1 MKRIIATLLA
11 AILTAGCAY
20 GLIGCSGGSETAQS
34 SDTTAPSQNNGG
46 DVTDTQPGDGSSP
59 GEQEPTLEVPD
70 VTYEGADFL
79 VYMGGQGVGI
89 GDKFNDFGED
99 NLDYT
104 SVSTAIF
111 KRNKTIEKKYDIKIE
126 SVEEFANE
134 NGSGPSFV
142 RVSEDYLSGEC
153 PYSMYE
159 VGTMAAANLA
169 RNGYV
174 LDLNATPY
182 IDLSKPW
189 WDQGAN
195 RDLQVQGKMYYTTG
209 DISVVD
215 NLATHNIYFSK
226 TLARTL
232 GINDL
237 YSLVE
242 EGKWTI
248 DKYSEYVKMASAEVT
263 GDDTMDEN
271 DRYGA
276 LIWND
281 SIQATLIGCG
291 VRTCTINEDGEVE
304 LTLYSDK
311 SQDIVSRY
319 TELCFDR
326 STTYNYVIRLDSWQE
341 WDPVRIGMFTEDRAL
356 FFKTILNTF
365 GRLRDADVDFGILP
379 YPKYN
384 EAQENYGSYVGA
396 SYSVMICLGGNMED
410 EDLERNSALIEAM
423 AYYSRELVT
432 PEYYDSTLKG
442 KLIRDEESAPCLDI
456 IIGNRFFDVGI
467 YYLIGH
473 YTWDLTEMMKGER
486 NDFTVKYEQK
496 YNAAMKEIEKLNA
509 DFVKAGFEP

>member
-1 MKRIIATLLA
+1 MKRIISAVFA
-11 AILTAGCAY
+11 VILCISCIGMTVGCGDTAD
-20 GLIGCSGGSETAQS
+20 TA
-34 SDTTAPSQNNGG
+34 
-46 DVTDTQPGDGSSP
+46 DTQAGGATTDAG
-59 GEQEPTLEVPD
+59 GETEPVTEKDMTNEVEVPD
-70 VTYEGADFL
+70 ITYDGAEFS

-99 NLDYT
+99 NTDYV
-104 SVSTAIF
+104 SVSTEIF
-111 KRNKTIEKKYDIKIE
+111 KRNQIIQKQYDVKIV
-126 SVEEFANE
+126 SYEEFATE
-134 NGSGPSFV
+134 NGSGQSFV
-142 RVSEDYLSGEC
+142 RVSEDWLSGNC
-153 PYSMYE
+153 SYSMYE

-169 RNGYV
+169 RSGYL
-174 LDLNATPY
+174 LDLNSTPY
-182 IDLSKPW
+182 INLSKAW

-195 RDLQVQGKMYYTTG
+195 RDLQIQGKMYYTTG

-215 NLATHNIYFSK
+215 NLATHCIFFNK
-226 TLARTL
+226 TLAKQL

-237 YSLVE
+237 YTLVD
-242 EGKWTI
+242 EGNWTL
-248 DKYSEYVKMASAEVT
+248 DKYSEYVKMVS
-263 GDDTMDEN
+263 DDLDGNDVMDEH

-276 LIWND
+276 IIWND
-281 SIQATLIGCG
+281 SMQATLIGCD
-291 VRTCTINEDGEVE
+291 VRTCTINGDGEIE

-341 WDPVRIGMFTEDRAL
+341 WDPVRVGMFSGDQAL

-365 GRLRDADVDFGILP
+365 GRLRTAEVDFGILP

-384 EAQENYGSYVGA
+384 EAQAEYGSYVGA
-396 SYSVMICLGGNMED
+396 SYSVMICMGEKMEESD
-410 EDLERNSALIEAM
+410 IERNSALIEAI
-423 AYYSRELVT
+423 AYHSGKMVT
-432 PEYYDSTLKG
+432 PEYYDETLKG

-456 IIGNRFFDVGI
+456 IIGSRKFDTGI

-486 NDFTVKYEQK
+486 NDFTVKYQQK
-496 YNAAMKEIEKLNA
+496 FNDAIMEIEKLNA